1 MPHKMK
7 TEGIPTESSFKVVSK
22 QEMKGDNDAVQE
34 TLRYKKFKQFL
45 TTGGSPNKKV
55 DNTQNSV
62 FYYFPIL

>member
-1 MPHKMK
+1 MK
-7 TEGIPTESSFKVVSK
+7 TQGVNAQTSFKVVSK
-22 QEMKGDNDAVQE
+22 QETKVDNDAVQQ

-45 TTGGSPNKKV
+45 TTGGSPNKKI